1 MKLLYSEIS
10 LLAIPLGK
18 NSESRI
24 LTVAM
29 LLAGDR
35 LASVVALS
43 LLAVE
48 FNVVATLLLIP
59 LYDAAAGAA
68 ATAASE
74 VLALILFTPLVLW
87 RLDLRGHACIRVPR
101 SRRLERHERDV
112 LLDVGEGAPY
122 GGMARVSL
130 TGAGT
135 L

>member
-1 MKLLYSEIS
+1 MIL
-10 LLAIPLGK
+10 LGK

-24 LTVAM
+24 RTVAM

-43 LLAVE
+43 LLAVG

-87 RLDLRGHACIRVPR
+87 
-101 SRRLERHERDV
+101 
-112 LLDVGEGAPY
+112 
-122 GGMARVSL
+122 
-130 TGAGT
+130 
-135 L
+135 